1 VVRTIAGVIFLS
13 VVFLRKHAAPRGT
26 TTKIFRRVEPN
37 AEATAE
43 KSLARVE
50 AAARFALAFREQA
63 AGCSVVFFFGRRTTQ
78 ERSVKV
84 FSGNSNKTLAKAICD
99 AIGTELGKSIVS
111 TFPDGE
117 TFVKIEDNVRGEDV
131 FIVQPTSPPTN
142 QNYMELFIM
151 MDALRRASAKRI
163 TAVLPFYGY
172 ARQDRKDQP
181 RVPITA
187 KLVANLIVA
196 AGANRILTMDLHA
209 QQIQG
214 FFDIP
219 VDHLYAAPVMYDYLR
234 SKHLQDL
241 VVVSPDVGGL
251 KMAHAYA
258 QVLEAG
264 LAIVAK
270 RRKSATDVES
280 MAVIGEVRG
289 KTILL
294 VDDLTETAGTL
305 TAAAALL
312 KKKGA
317 RQILACVSHA
327 ILNDLGIERLR
338 KSSIDEL
345 VTTDTVF
352 RPPIDGVKITT
363 LSVAGL
369 LGEAIKRIHSNSSV
383 NSLFE
388 FKGGRT
394 S

>member
-1 VVRTIAGVIFLS
+1 V
-13 VVFLRKHAAPRGT
+13 
-26 TTKIFRRVEPN
+26 KIFSGTANEP
-37 AEATAE
+37 
-43 KSLARVE
+43 LAR
-50 AAARFALAFREQA
+50 
-63 AGCSVVFFFGRRTTQ
+63 
-78 ERSVKV
+78 
-84 FSGNSNKTLAKAICD
+84 AICKSV
-99 AIGTELGKSIVS
+99 GCELGKCTIQP
-111 TFPDGE
+111 FPDGE
-117 TFVKIEDNVRGEDV
+117 TFVKIEENVRGEEV
-131 FIVQPTSPPTN
+131 YIVQPTSPPTN
-142 QNYMELFIM
+142 HNLMELFIM
-151 MDALRRASAKRI
+151 IDALRRASAKRI

-187 KLVANLIVA
+187 KLVANLLVA
-196 AGANRILTMDLHA
+196 AGTTRILTMDLHA

-219 VDHLYAAPVMYDYLR
+219 VDHLYAAPVMYEYLR
-234 SKHLQDL
+234 KKNLKDL

-251 KMAHAYA
+251 KMAHAYS

-270 RRKSATDVES
+270 RRKSATEVES
-280 MAVIGEVRG
+280 MAVIGDIKG
-289 KTILL
+289 KNILL

-305 TAAAALL
+305 TQAAALL

-317 RQILACVSHA
+317 KKILACVSHA
-327 ILNDLGIERLR
+327 ILSEIGIGRLR
-338 KSSIDEL
+338 KSVIDEL
-345 VTTDTVF
+345 ITTDTVQ
-352 RPPIDGVKITT
+352 RSPIDGVKIVT

>member
-1 VVRTIAGVIFLS
+1 V
-13 VVFLRKHAAPRGT
+13 
-26 TTKIFRRVEPN
+26 KIFSGTANEP
-37 AEATAE
+37 
-43 KSLARVE
+43 LAR
-50 AAARFALAFREQA
+50 
-63 AGCSVVFFFGRRTTQ
+63 
-78 ERSVKV
+78 
-84 FSGNSNKTLAKAICD
+84 AICKSVGI
-99 AIGTELGKSIVS
+99 ALGICTIKP
-111 TFPDGE
+111 FPDGE
-117 TFVKIEDNVRGEDV
+117 TFVKIEENVRGEEV
-131 FIVQPTSPPTN
+131 YIVQPTSPPTN
-142 QNYMELFIM
+142 HNLMELFIM
-151 MDALRRASAKRI
+151 IDALRRASAKRI

-187 KLVANLIVA
+187 KLIANLLVA
-196 AGANRILTMDLHA
+196 AGTNRVLTIDLHA

-234 SKHLQDL
+234 RKNMKDL

-251 KMAHAYA
+251 KMAHAYS

-270 RRKSATDVES
+270 RRKSATEVES
-280 MAVIGEVRG
+280 MAVIGEIKG
-289 KTILL
+289 KNVLL

-305 TAAAALL
+305 TEAAKLL

-317 RQILACVSHA
+317 KKILACVSHA
-327 ILNDLGIERLR
+327 ILGQTGIERLR
-338 KSSIDEL
+338 NSAIDEL
-345 VTTDTVF
+345 ITTDTVQ

>member
-1 VVRTIAGVIFLS
+1 V
-13 VVFLRKHAAPRGT
+13 
-26 TTKIFRRVEPN
+26 KIFSGTANEP
-37 AEATAE
+37 
-43 KSLARVE
+43 LAR
-50 AAARFALAFREQA
+50 
-63 AGCSVVFFFGRRTTQ
+63 
-78 ERSVKV
+78 
-84 FSGNSNKTLAKAICD
+84 AICKS
-99 AIGTELGKSIVS
+99 IGTELGKCTIKP
-111 TFPDGE
+111 FPDGE
-117 TFVKIEDNVRGEDV
+117 TFVKIEENVRGEEV

-142 QNYMELFIM
+142 HNLMELFIM

-163 TAVLPFYGY
+163 TAVMPFYGY

-187 KLVANLIVA
+187 KLIANLLVA
-196 AGANRILTMDLHA
+196 AGANRILAMDLHA

-219 VDHLYAAPVMYDYLR
+219 VDHLYAAPVMYEYL
-234 SKHLQDL
+234 KKKKLTNL
-241 VVVSPDVGGL
+241 VVVSPDTGGL
-251 KMAHAYA
+251 KMAHAYS

-280 MAVIGEVRG
+280 MAVIGEIKG
-289 KTILL
+289 KNILI

-305 TAAAALL
+305 TEAGCLL

-327 ILNDLGIERLR
+327 ILGETGIQRLR
-338 KSSIDEL
+338 NSVIDEL
-345 VTTDTVF
+345 ITTDTVQ

-369 LGEAIKRIHSNSSV
+369 LGEAIKRIHNNSSV